1 MPGYAPPHRN
11 LVAAVVLSTLLPA
24 YAAANGAPGSADE
37 NTRHYVNEAGTLSLT
52 VSEHR
57 NRHLQP
63 SAAPVIDISSALPL
77 GESRLLFGTTDG
89 KDQRRYQLG
98 LAGDR
103 MQVSLFSGSGEDHGT
118 MEQPAADLD
127 PYFFHGGSYRPFDYR
142 GITATAFLGES
153 VATRFAMARISADGA
168 ADRDSYYFGLD
179 SGRHGGG
186 LFAVEADGATA
197 ATGFELN
204 LDLAATTVRWQ
215 QIEHVNSARYRTIA
229 LQRDTDSG
237 SWYSLGFE
245 SGRNR
250 LYRDAEENRV
260 MFRFGGTL
268 GRQPVALNAGETLE
282 SPGEEPARKSRAGG
296 IAVLAGTVVALGV
309 ASSSGDEE
317 RDSTPRFNSQHEAAR
332 IVLNRINPTSVRQNR
347 EHGGWIYRNRD
358 GTYGS
363 TAPVAGQ
370 VASVDIGIPSEE
382 VPGGTRA
389 TASYHTHGGPD
400 PRYDNENFSP
410 ADILSDNLQRVDGYL
425 GTPAGLLK
433 FHHFQ
438 SQSITT
444 IGRIAH

>member
-11 LVAAVVLSTLLPA
+11 LVAAVILSTLLPA
-24 YAAANGAPGSADE
+24 YAAAGGVAGGADA

-52 VSEHR
+52 VNEHR
-57 NRHLQP
+57 NRHLQV
-63 SAAPVIDISSALPL
+63 SAAPVIGISSALPL
-77 GESRLLFGTTDG
+77 GSSRLLFGTTDG
-89 KDQRRYQLG
+89 DDQRRYQLG

-103 MQVSLFSGSGEDHGT
+103 MEVSLFSGSGEDHAT
-118 MEQPAADLD
+118 MEQPAAELA

-142 GITATAFLGES
+142 GVTAAAYLGEN
-153 VATRFAMARISADGA
+153 VATRFAMARISAEGSS
-168 ADRDSYYFGLD
+168 DRDSYYFGLD

-186 LFAVEADGATA
+186 LFAVEADGRTA

-204 LDLAATTVRWQ
+204 LELAATTVRWQ

-229 LQRDTDSG
+229 LHRDTESG
-237 SWYSLGFE
+237 SWYSFGFE

-260 MFRFGGTL
+260 MFRFGGTI
-268 GRQPVALNAGETLE
+268 GRQPVALNAGETME
-282 SPGEEPARKSRAGG
+282 SPDGEPPRKSRAGG

-317 RDSTPRFNSQHEAAR
+317 RDSRPRFRTQHLAATD
-332 IVLNRINPTSVRQNR
+332 VLNRINPTSVRQNR

-358 GTYGS
+358 GTFGN
-363 TAPVAGQ
+363 TDPVAGQ

-433 FHHFQ
+433 FHDFQ
-438 SQSITT
+438 AQSITT
-444 IGRIAH
+444 IGRIAN